1 MKSFT
6 EKQLQEQLQKDTPI
20 PDVVEKKVHQAYL
33 QIQSGQISQEEVI
46 RSPYRWMKKASIALG
61 CAAAAFFFCMILF
74 LTNPVMAENL
84 PGIGSLFS
92 LLQDKVSF
100 FGNFEDYATP
110 LQSQTEDG
118 LQSEDNLTPS
128 DGQNTSEAFS
138 QTYDGLTIT
147 LSEVYADPLA
157 VYLTVLIENEEP
169 FPDTFTDQWGNQT
182 LCLSIQSK
190 MDFRESEDENY
201 YLPYYTE
208 GSFLNENS
216 YSCILRLPLQER
228 LDYHDSQGY
237 EEIPDQIHLDFSIEQ
252 VLGDLANPKHWD
264 SGYTEEEL
272 AAMSDEEFNAVMSQ
286 MPEEYLTHPNKYEQ
300 YWYDGQ
306 WDFSLD
312 LTVDKSRTQVI
323 EINELNDK
331 GVGLADVIVT
341 PYELVVNDLYSP
353 EVASYDYFCVALD
366 ADGNRLPYNDSFG
379 NCAFYTVQDRDIST
393 IDIYIL
399 DYIEYMD
406 ELKGD
411 DNYYN
416 NENKAPEDKW
426 STLLEERCFYH
437 VTLHPDPVS

>member
-1 MKSFT
+1 MKSFA
-6 EKQLQEQLQKDTPI
+6 EKLFQEQLQKEVPI
-20 PDVVEKKVHQAYL
+20 PDTVEKKARQAYL

-46 RSPYRWMKKASIALG
+46 RSPYPWMKKASIALG
-61 CAAAAFFFCMILF
+61 CTAAAFFLCMILF

-110 LQSQTEDG
+110 LESPSTDGLETEDG
-118 LQSEDNLTPS
+118 L
-128 DGQNTSEAFS
+128 EAGESSVSPDSSASFT

-157 VYLTVLIENEEP
+157 VYLTVLMENEEP
-169 FPDTFTDQWGNQT
+169 FPDTLTDQWGNQT
-182 LCLSIQSK
+182 LSLYLQSK
-190 MDFRESEDENY
+190 LDFQENPEEDA
-201 YLPYYTE
+201 YLPYHTE
-208 GSFLNENS
+208 GTFLNDSS

-228 LDYHDSQGY
+228 LDYQDAEGY
-237 EEIPDQIHLDFSIEQ
+237 QEIPDQIHLDLGIQQ
-252 VLGDLANPKHWD
+252 VVGYRANPQIPD
-264 SGYTEEEL
+264 DAYTEETAL
-272 AAMSDEEFNAVMSQ
+272 SYPN
-286 MPEEYLTHPNKYEQ
+286 EYEN

-306 WDFSLD
+306 WNFSLD

-323 EINELNDK
+323 EVNELNEK
-331 GVGLADVIVT
+331 GVGLADVILT
-341 PYELVVNDLYSP
+341 PYELVVNDLY
-353 EVASYDYFCVALD
+353 ASDVQPYDYFCVALD
-366 ADGNRLPYNDSFG
+366 ANGNRLPYNDSFG
-379 NCAFYTVQDRDIST
+379 DCAFYTVQDRDIST

-416 NENKAPEDKW
+416 NENKAPEDQW
-426 STLLEERCFYH
+426 STLLDQKCVYH
-437 VTLHPDPVS
+437 TTLNLEPVS

>member
-169 FPDTFTDQWGNQT
+169 FPGWEICDLQGKGLLLLIL
-182 LCLSIQSK
+182 LC
-190 MDFRESEDENY
+190 
-201 YLPYYTE
+201 
-208 GSFLNENS
+208 
-216 YSCILRLPLQER
+216 
-228 LDYHDSQGY
+228 GY
-237 EEIPDQIHLDFSIEQ
+237 
-252 VLGDLANPKHWD
+252 A
-264 SGYTEEEL
+264 
-272 AAMSDEEFNAVMSQ
+272 
-286 MPEEYLTHPNKYEQ
+286 
-300 YWYDGQ
+300 
-306 WDFSLD
+306 
-312 LTVDKSRTQVI
+312 
-323 EINELNDK
+323 
-331 GVGLADVIVT
+331 
-341 PYELVVNDLYSP
+341 
-353 EVASYDYFCVALD
+353 
-366 ADGNRLPYNDSFG
+366 
-379 NCAFYTVQDRDIST
+379 
-393 IDIYIL
+393 
-399 DYIEYMD
+399 
-406 ELKGD
+406 
-411 DNYYN
+411 
-416 NENKAPEDKW
+416 
-426 STLLEERCFYH
+426 
-437 VTLHPDPVS
+437 